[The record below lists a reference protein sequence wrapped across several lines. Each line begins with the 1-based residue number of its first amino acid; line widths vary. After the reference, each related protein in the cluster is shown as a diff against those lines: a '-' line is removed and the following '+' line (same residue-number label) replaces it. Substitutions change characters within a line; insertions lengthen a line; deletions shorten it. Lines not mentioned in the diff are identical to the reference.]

1 MDKRDC
7 TGFRGFPSQPCFF
20 DKVGC
25 NIKTIGVVGAGTM
38 GNGIAQVC
46 AAAGLKV
53 IMQDVGDVQVERGL
67 NTVAGSLDRLIKK
80 EKISAEDK
88 QATLSNIT
96 TTTALAELADVDVV
110 VEAAT
115 ENEELKLDIFRQLDN
130 LCKPGAILASNTS
143 SISLTRIAGVTGRAD
158 QVIGMHFMNPV
169 PMMALVEVIRALQTS
184 DAVYQQI
191 HELSEFIGKVPV
203 EAKDSPGFVANR
215 ILIPMIN
222 EAAYVYYEGLASA
235 EGIDEIMKLG
245 MAHPMG
251 PLMLAD
257 LIGLD
262 TCYAVIKVLHEGFG
276 DSKYRPCP
284 IWQQMVD
291 AGYLGRKSGR
301 GFYNYEDQ

>member
-1 MDKRDC
+1 M
-7 TGFRGFPSQPCFF
+7 S
-20 DKVGC
+20 
-25 NIKTIGVVGAGTM
+25 IKTVGVVGAGTM
-38 GNGIAQVC
+38 GNGIVQVC

-53 IMQDVGDVQVERGL
+53 IMQDIGEAQVKRGL
-67 NTVAGSLDRLIKK
+67 DTVAGSLDRLIKK
-80 EKISAEDK
+80 EKITADDK
-88 QATLSNIT
+88 QSTLANIDT
-96 TTTALAELADVDVV
+96 TTSLEALADVDIVI
-110 VEAAT
+110 EAAT
-115 ENEELKLDIFRQLDN
+115 ENEALKLELFEQLDKI
-130 LCKPGAILASNTS
+130 CKADAILASNTS
-143 SISLTRIAGVTGRAD
+143 SISLTRIAGATQRAG

-169 PMMALVEVIRALQTS
+169 PMMALVEVIRALQTT
-184 DAVYQQI
+184 DETYRVV
-191 HELSEFIGKVPV
+191 HELSEFIGKIPV

-235 EGIDEIMKLG
+235 AGIDEIMKLG

-301 GFYNYEDQ
+301 GFYNYEE

>member
-1 MDKRDC
+1 M
-7 TGFRGFPSQPCFF
+7 
-20 DKVGC
+20 

-46 AAAGLKV
+46 AAAGLQV
-53 IMQDVGDVQVERGL
+53 IMQDIGDAQVERGM

-80 EKISAEDK
+80 EKISAADK

-96 TTTALAELADVDVV
+96 TTTQLADLADVDVV
-110 VEAAT
+110 IEAAT
-115 ENEELKLDIFRQLDN
+115 ENEELKLDIFRQLDS
-130 LCKPGAILASNTS
+130 LCRPETILASNTS
-143 SISLTRIAGVTGRAD
+143 SISLTRIAGVTARAD
-158 QVIGMHFMNPV
+158 KVIGMHFMNPV

-184 DAVYQQI
+184 DEVYLQI
-191 HELSEFIGKVPV
+191 HDLSEFIGKVPV

-301 GFYNYEDQ
+301 GFYNYEPR

>member
-1 MDKRDC
+1 MK
-7 TGFRGFPSQPCFF
+7 
-20 DKVGC
+20 
-25 NIKTIGVVGAGTM
+25 IKTIGVVGAGTM
-38 GNGIAQVC
+38 GNGIVQVC
-46 AAAGLKV
+46 AAAGLTV
-53 IMQDVGDVQVERGL
+53 IMQDIGEAQVERGL
-67 NTVAGSLDRLIKK
+67 NTIDGSLDRLIKK
-80 EKISAEDK
+80 EKISEQDK
-88 QATLSNIT
+88 QTTLSNIS
-96 TTTALAELADVDVV
+96 TTTALADLAHVDIVI
-110 VEAAT
+110 EAAT
-115 ENEELKLDIFRQLDN
+115 ENEALKLDIFKQLDE
-130 LCKPGAILASNTS
+130 LCQPDAILASNTS
-143 SISLTRIAGVTGRAD
+143 SISLTRIAGVTQRAG

-169 PMMALVEVIRALQTS
+169 PMMALVEVIRALQTT
-184 DAVYQQI
+184 DRVYQAV

>member
-1 MDKRDC
+1 M
-7 TGFRGFPSQPCFF
+7 
-20 DKVGC
+20 

-38 GNGIAQVC
+38 GNGIVQVF

-53 IMQDVGDVQVERGL
+53 IMQVIGEAQVERGL
-67 NTVAGSLDRLIKK
+67 STIDGSLDRLIKK
-80 EKISAEDK
+80 EKISAVDK
-88 QATLSNIT
+88 QATLANIS
-96 TTTALAELADVDVV
+96 TTTALADLAKVDIVI
-110 VEAAT
+110 EAAT
-115 ENEELKLDIFRQLDN
+115 ENEALKLDIFKQLDV
-130 LCKPGAILASNTS
+130 LCQPDAILASNTS
-143 SISLTRIAGVTGRAD
+143 SISLTRIAGVTKRAG

-169 PMMALVEVIRALQTS
+169 PMMALVEIIRALQTT
-184 DAVYQQI
+184 DAVYQAV

-203 EAKDSPGFVANR
+203 EARDSPGFVANR
-215 ILIPMIN
+215 ILIPMLN

-301 GFYNYEDQ
+301 GFYRYDD

>member
-1 MDKRDC
+1 M
-7 TGFRGFPSQPCFF
+7 
-20 DKVGC
+20 

-53 IMQDVGDVQVERGL
+53 IMQDIGDAQVERGL
-67 NTVAGSLDRLIKK
+67 NTIAGSLDRLIKK
-80 EKISAEDK
+80 EKISADDR

-96 TTTALAELADVDVV
+96 TTTQLAELADVDVV

-115 ENEELKLDIFRQLDN
+115 ENEALKLDIFRQLDS

-143 SISLTRIAGVTGRAD
+143 SISLTRIAGVTGRAQ
-158 QVIGMHFMNPV
+158 QVVGMHFMNPV

-184 DAVYQQI
+184 DEVYRQI

-301 GFYNYEDQ
+301 GFYNY

>member
-1 MDKRDC
+1 M
-7 TGFRGFPSQPCFF
+7 
-20 DKVGC
+20 
-25 NIKTIGVVGAGTM
+25 NIKTVGVVGAGTM
-38 GNGIAQVC
+38 GNGIVQVC
-46 AAAGLKV
+46 ATAGLKV
-53 IMQDVGDVQVERGL
+53 IMQDIGEAQVERGL
-67 NTVAGSLDRLIKK
+67 ATISGSLDRLIKK
-80 EKISAEDK
+80 EKISEADK
-88 QATLSNIT
+88 EA
-96 TTTALAELADVDVV
+96 ALANIETTVSLNELADADIVI
-110 VEAAT
+110 EAAT
-115 ENEELKLDIFRQLDN
+115 ENEALKLDIFSQLDK

-143 SISLTRIAGVTGRAD
+143 SISLTKIAGATSRAE

-169 PMMALVEVIRALQTS
+169 PMMALIEVIRALQTS
-184 DAVYQQI
+184 DEVYRQV
-191 HELSEFIGKVPV
+191 HEMSEFIGKVPV

-291 AGYLGRKSGR
+291 AGYLGRKTGR
-301 GFYNYEDQ
+301 GFYNYDD

>member
-1 MDKRDC
+1 MWKPIV
-7 TGFRGFPSQPCFF
+7 RGWFSG
-20 DKVGC
+20 DIKMS
-25 NIKTIGVVGAGTM
+25 IKTVGVVGAGTM

-46 AAAGLKV
+46 AAAGLRV
-53 IMQDVGDVQVERGL
+53 IMQDIGEAQVERGL
-67 NTVAGSLDRLIKK
+67 NTISGSLERLIKK
-80 EKISAEDK
+80 EKISAADK
-88 QATLSNIT
+88 EATLANIET
-96 TTTALAELADVDVV
+96 TTSLEKLADVDIVI
-110 VEAAT
+110 EAAT
-115 ENEELKLDIFRQLDN
+115 ENEVLKLDIFAQLDK

-143 SISLTRIAGVTGRAD
+143 SISLTKIAGATERAD
-158 QVIGMHFMNPV
+158 RVIGMHFMNPV

-184 DAVYQQI
+184 DATYQAVHQ
-191 HELSEFIGKVPV
+191 LSEAIGKVPI
-203 EAKDSPGFVANR
+203 EARDSPGFVANR

-301 GFYNYEDQ
+301 GFYSYDD

>member
-1 MDKRDC
+1 M
-7 TGFRGFPSQPCFF
+7 
-20 DKVGC
+20 

-38 GNGIAQVC
+38 GNGIVQVC

-53 IMQDVGDVQVERGL
+53 IMQDIGDAQVERGL
-67 NTVAGSLDRLIKK
+67 TTIDGSLDRLIKK
-80 EKISAEDK
+80 EKISAQDK
-88 QATLSNIT
+88 QTTLANIS
-96 TTTALAELADVDVV
+96 TTTALADLADTDIVI
-110 VEAAT
+110 EAAT
-115 ENEELKLDIFRQLDN
+115 ENEAIKLDIFRQLDD
-130 LCKPGAILASNTS
+130 LCQPQTLLASNTS
-143 SISLTRIAGVTGRAD
+143 SISLTRIAGATQRAD

-169 PMMALVEVIRALQTS
+169 PIMALVEVIRALQTS
-184 DAVYQQI
+184 DATYQAV
-191 HELSEFIGKVPV
+191 HELSEFIGKIPI

-215 ILIPMIN
+215 IIVPMIN

-257 LIGLD
+257 LIGID
-262 TCYAVIKVLHEGFG
+262 TIYAVIKVLHEGFG

-301 GFYNYEDQ
+301 GFYNYADK

>member
-1 MDKRDC
+1 M
-7 TGFRGFPSQPCFF
+7 
-20 DKVGC
+20 

-38 GNGIAQVC
+38 GNGIVQVC
-46 AAAGLKV
+46 AAAGLEI
-53 IMQDVGDVQVERGL
+53 IMQDIGEAQLERGMK
-67 NTVAGSLDRLIKK
+67 TIAGSFDRLIKK
-80 EKISAEDK
+80 EKISDADK
-88 QATLSNIT
+88 QAALDRIS
-96 TTTALAELADVDVV
+96 TTTALADLAGVDIVI
-110 VEAAT
+110 EAAT
-115 ENEELKLDIFRQLDN
+115 ENEALKLDIFKQLDEI
-130 LCKPGAILASNTS
+130 CQPDAILASNTS
-143 SISLTRIAGVTGRAD
+143 SISLTRIAGATARAG

-169 PMMALVEVIRALQTS
+169 PIMALVEVIRALQTT
-184 DAVYQQI
+184 DAVYRAV

-301 GFYNYEDQ
+301 GFYRYDE

>member
-1 MDKRDC
+1 M
-7 TGFRGFPSQPCFF
+7 
-20 DKVGC
+20 
-25 NIKTIGVVGAGTM
+25 NIKTVGVIGAGTM
-38 GNGIAQVC
+38 GNGIVQVC

-53 IMQDVGDVQVERGL
+53 IMQDIGEAQVERGL
-67 NTVAGSLDRLIKK
+67 STIVGSLDRLIKK
-80 EKISAEDK
+80 EKIRAADK
-88 QATLSNIT
+88 DATLTNIET
-96 TTTALAELADVDVV
+96 TTSLAELADIDIVI
-110 VEAAT
+110 EAAT
-115 ENEELKLDIFRQLDN
+115 ENEALKLDIFTQLDK
-130 LCKPGAILASNTS
+130 LCKPEAILASNTS
-143 SISLTRIAGVTGRAD
+143 SISLTKIAGATNRAD

-169 PMMALVEVIRALQTS
+169 PMMALIEVIRALQTS
-184 DAVYQQI
+184 DAVYQQV

-301 GFYNYEDQ
+301 GFYNYDD

>member
-1 MDKRDC
+1 M
-7 TGFRGFPSQPCFF
+7 
-20 DKVGC
+20 
-25 NIKTIGVVGAGTM
+25 NIKSVGVVGAGTM
-38 GNGIAQVC
+38 GNGIVQVC

-53 IMQDVGDVQVERGL
+53 IMQDIGEAQVERGL
-67 NTVAGSLDRLIKK
+67 NTIAGSLDRLIKK
-80 EKISAEDK
+80 EKISAADK
-88 QATLSNIT
+88 DATLANIET
-96 TTTALAELADVDVV
+96 TTSLAELADTDIVI
-110 VEAAT
+110 EAAT
-115 ENEELKLDIFRQLDN
+115 ENEALKLDIFAQLDK

-143 SISLTRIAGVTGRAD
+143 SISLTKIAGATQRAD

-169 PMMALVEVIRALQTS
+169 PMMALIEVIRALQTS
-184 DAVYQQI
+184 DAVYKQV

-301 GFYNYEDQ
+301 GFYNYDE

>member
-1 MDKRDC
+1 M
-7 TGFRGFPSQPCFF
+7 
-20 DKVGC
+20 

-46 AAAGLKV
+46 AAAGLDV
-53 IMQDVGDVQVERGL
+53 TLQDIGEAQLERGM
-67 NTVAGSLDRLIKK
+67 NTIAGSLDRLIKK
-80 EKISAEDK
+80 EKIGEADK
-88 QATLSNIT
+88 QATLSRVNT
-96 TTTALAELADVDVV
+96 TTNLEDLAAADIVI
-110 VEAAT
+110 EAAT
-115 ENEELKLDIFRQLDN
+115 ENEALKLDIFRELDQVCN
-130 LCKPGAILASNTS
+130 DGAILASNTS
-143 SISLTRIAGVTGRAD
+143 SISLTRIAGVTQRAAK
-158 QVIGMHFMNPV
+158 VIGMHFMNPV
-169 PMMALVEVIRALQTS
+169 PMMALVEVIRALQT
-184 DAVYQQI
+184 DDDTYRAV

-301 GFYNYEDQ
+301 GFYNYEDN

>member
-1 MDKRDC
+1 M
-7 TGFRGFPSQPCFF
+7 
-20 DKVGC
+20 
-25 NIKTIGVVGAGTM
+25 NIKTAGVVGAGTM

-53 IMQDVGDVQVERGL
+53 IMQDIGEAQVERGI
-67 NTVAGSLDRLIKK
+67 NTISSSLDRLIKK
-80 EKISAEDK
+80 EKITGQDK
-88 QATLSNIT
+88 DSTLVNIET
-96 TTTALAELADVDVV
+96 TTSLEELGDADIVI
-110 VEAAT
+110 EAAT
-115 ENEELKLDIFRQLDN
+115 ENEALKLDIFKQLDQV
-130 LCKPGAILASNTS
+130 CKADAILASNTS
-143 SISLTRIAGVTGRAD
+143 SISLTRIAGATQRAA

-169 PMMALVEVIRALQTS
+169 PMMALVEVIRALQTT
-184 DAVYQQI
+184 DETYRAV

-262 TCYAVIKVLHEGFG
+262 TCYAVIKVLHDGFG

-291 AGYLGRKSGR
+291 AGYLGRKTGR
-301 GFYNYEDQ
+301 GFYNYDE

>member
-1 MDKRDC
+1 MK
-7 TGFRGFPSQPCFF
+7 
-20 DKVGC
+20 
-25 NIKTIGVVGAGTM
+25 IKNVGVVGAGTM

-53 IMQDVGDVQVERGL
+53 IMQDIGAAQLERGVA
-67 NTVAGSLDRLIKK
+67 TIAGSLDRLIKK
-80 EKISAEDK
+80 EKIDDAEK
-88 QATLSNIT
+88 QATLANIET
-96 TTTALAELADVDVV
+96 STALTALADVDIVI
-110 VEAAT
+110 EAAT
-115 ENEELKLDIFRQLDN
+115 ENEALKLDLFRQLDAT
-130 LCKPGAILASNTS
+130 CKAETLLASNTS
-143 SISLTRIAGVTGRAD
+143 SISLTKIAGVTERAD
-158 QVIGMHFMNPV
+158 RVIGMHFMNPV
-169 PMMALVEVIRALQTS
+169 PMMALVEVIRALQTT
-184 DAVYQQI
+184 DETYRVV
-191 HELSEFIGKVPV
+191 HELSEFIGKVPI

-251 PLMLAD
+251 PLALAD

-284 IWQQMVD
+284 IWQQLVD
-291 AGYLGRKSGR
+291 AGYLGRKTGR
-301 GFYNYEDQ
+301 GFYVYDS